1 MKNART
7 MVLFFISLMLLLSF
21 QGGLVVGD
29 MKLIE
34 GPECFLAHVSTDKPI
49 YRPGEDVYVRIVL
62 VNALNNKPISDSCMA
77 NMEIISPK
85 GDAIGR
91 GMTQSQNGSLGWK
104 WKIGDAVPGGDYKV
118 KVSFPANG
126 YPPSE
131 RSFNIRAFRQRRL
144 RTQIKFAREGYG
156 PGDEVAATLEVS
168 RSEGGIPV
176 GAKASVVARV
186 DQMEAWRGATVVED
200 DGFAFV
206 RFKLPETIV
215 EGDGT
220 LSFAIEDGGVV
231 ETASKTI
238 PILVSKVDLRAY
250 PEGGDLV
257 PDVENRIY
265 FEAIAPNGRPADV
278 TVELLD
284 SKNKTLATVK
294 TEHEGRGSFVFT
306 PQKGE
311 SYILQV
317 IEPWNVKTKIAMP
330 KPEGLIGLRSIKDK
344 YKHGEPI
351 IMEVASLASCK
362 VTLSRFRTILDEK
375 QLDVKPLKGTP
386 GWLPLELSVPDEIS
400 GILRV
405 TVFDHEEK
413 PRAER
418 LIYREPS
425 ENIKIE
431 IEPDGEGYVPG
442 DKVNLKI
449 KTYDQTGKPVSG
461 VVGITVTDDAVLEMI
476 ETREKAPRLP
486 AQVYL
491 ESEVRELFDSHVY
504 LSEDLNAPRS
514 LDLLLG
520 TQGWRRFAFY
530 TKDEFL
536 KKFGE
541 AGRRVLADVLA
552 PLPQPLAA
560 EFFAFGG
567 KPRVARGAVLDA
579 VVVNG
584 ALEADFD
591 GVINRLDDKAAVQ
604 EVAEKMPPQM
614 NEPMPGPA
622 PVVEEMGAIK
632 KVMDLEQGLR
642 RQRKPASLMPLP
654 RDYYIAVREFA
665 HKVRANRQPD
675 DRVDFSETVYWN
687 AGIPTDDKG
696 EANVSFD
703 LSDSVTSFRILAD
716 GYTGNGS
723 FGASDKV
730 IESRRP
736 FYIEAKT
743 PLEVTAGDQIDLP
756 VVLVNETDDS
766 MEAALAISANQG
778 ITVGEF
784 PKTIDLPAKTRKRVI
799 IPCTVESKTGLSE
812 LIVTASSGVFTDNV
826 TRSIPIAPFGFP
838 ISLNFSGLLEKQA
851 SHKLTIPQS
860 LTEGG
865 VNAQA
870 TVYPSPLANL
880 TQALESLIRD
890 PSGCFEQTSSTN
902 YPLVMAMQYFETH
915 QGVDPDLKKRSREKL
930 AKGYER
936 LAGFECK
943 EKGYEWFGGDP
954 GHEALTAYGLLEFS
968 DMADIHPVDGSMM
981 ERTRAWLLS
990 RRDGKG
996 GFKRNEKALDSFGRA
1011 PAEITNAYITWALAN
1026 AGEKDIEKELDAAL
1040 VSAQK
1045 SEDPYL
1051 IALVA
1056 GSLIESGRPGDASS
1070 LLKHLAGM
1078 QDKDGSVK
1086 GAKTTITRSGG
1097 TSLLVETTSL
1107 SILAWLPDNNY
1118 AGNVEM
1124 AMKWLCEACEGGR
1137 FGATQSTVLALK
1149 AIVAY
1154 DLSRSKPKADGSVAL
1169 ILDGKEI
1176 ATLDFTKETQT
1187 ALEFK
1192 NLAAHLLPGGH
1203 EIALEMR
1210 GGSPM
1215 PYSLTVEY
1223 HAEKPADSET
1233 CPLILETFVTEKEVM
1248 EGEPVEVVARLKN
1261 TKDVGLPFTL
1271 AIVGMPGG
1279 LEPRHEQLKEAV
1291 KAGKFSF
1298 YEILGRDVAIYFRD
1312 LEPGAEREIVISA
1325 IGAVPG
1331 KWVGPSSRAYL
1342 YYTPEDKK
1350 WNNGLNIIVTPK

>member
-1 MKNART
+1 MKNARS
-7 MVLFFISLMLLLSF
+7 MVFFFFSLMLLLSF

-29 MKLIE
+29 MKTPQ
-34 GPECFLAHVSTDKPI
+34 GPEAFLAHVSTDKPI
-49 YRPGEDVYVRIVL
+49 YRAGEDVYVRIIV
-62 VNALNNKPISDSCMA
+62 VNALNNKPVSDSCMA

-85 GDAIGR
+85 GDAIAR
-91 GMTQSQNGSLGWK
+91 SMTQSQSGSMGWK
-104 WKIGDAVPGGDYKV
+104 WNIGDTVPGGDYKV
-118 KVSFPANG
+118 KASFPNNG
-126 YPPSE
+126 YPPAE
-131 RSFNIRAFRQRRL
+131 RSFNIRAFRQKRL
-144 RTQIKFAREGYG
+144 RTQINFAREGYG

-168 RSEGGIPV
+168 RSEGGIPA
-176 GAKASVVARV
+176 GATATVVARV
-186 DQMEAWRGATVVED
+186 DQAEAWRGETVIED

-206 RFKLPETIV
+206 RFKLPETIL

-231 ETASKTI
+231 ETASKSI
-238 PILVSKVDLRAY
+238 PILVSKVNLQAY

-257 PDVENRIY
+257 PDVENRVY

-284 SKNKTLATVK
+284 SKNKSLLKVK
-294 TEHEGRGSFVFT
+294 TEHEGRGIFMFT
-306 PQKGE
+306 PQKGVT
-311 SYILQV
+311 YTLQV
-317 IEPWNVKTKIAMP
+317 VEPWNVKTKIAMP

-344 YKHGEPI
+344 FKRGEPI
-351 IMEVASLASCK
+351 IMEVTALTSCK
-362 VTLSRFRTILDEK
+362 VRISRFQTILDEK
-375 QLDVKPLKGTP
+375 ELDVKLLKGTP
-386 GWLPLELSVPDEIS
+386 GWLPLGLSVPDEIT
-400 GILRV
+400 GVLRV
-405 TVFDHEEK
+405 TVFDSEGT

-425 ENIKIE
+425 EKIKIE
-431 IEPDGEGYVPG
+431 IEPDREGYVPG
-442 DKVNLKI
+442 DKVKLKI
-449 KTYDQTGKPVSG
+449 KTFDQTGKPVPG
-461 VVGITVTDDAVLEMI
+461 FVGITVTDDAVLEMI

-486 AQVYL
+486 VQVYL
-491 ESEVRELFDSHVY
+491 EHEVRELFDSHVY
-504 LSEDLNAPRS
+504 LSEDVKAPKA

-530 TKDEFL
+530 TRDDFL
-536 KKFGE
+536 KKFGD
-541 AGRRVLADVLA
+541 AGRRALADVQT
-552 PLPQPLAA
+552 PIPQPMPA
-560 EFFAFGG
+560 EVWAMGG
-567 KPRVARGAVLDA
+567 KPIAARGAVLDA
-579 VVVNG
+579 VVING
-584 ALEADFD
+584 ALEANFD
-591 GVINRLDDKAAVQ
+591 GVINKLDDKAAVP
-604 EVAEKMPPQM
+604 EVAERIPPQM
-614 NEPMPGPA
+614 NEPMPSPA
-622 PVVEEMGAIK
+622 PVVEEMGDIK
-632 KVMDLEQGLR
+632 KIMDLEQGVR
-642 RQRKPASLMPLP
+642 KIRKPASFMSP
-654 RDYYIAVREFA
+654 DYYVAIREFA
-665 HKVRANRQPD
+665 LKVRANRQPN

-687 AGIPTDDKG
+687 AGIVTNEKG
-696 EANVSFD
+696 EADVSFD

-716 GYTGNGS
+716 GYTNNGS
-723 FGASDKV
+723 FGASDEV

-743 PLEVTAGDQIDLP
+743 PLEVTAGDRIDLP
-756 VVLVNETDDS
+756 VVLVNETDDP
-766 MEAALAISANQG
+766 MEAALAVSANQG
-778 ITVGEF
+778 ITIGEF
-784 PKTIDLPAKTRKRVI
+784 PKTISLPAKTRQRLIV
-799 IPCTVESKTGLSE
+799 PCAVESKTGLSE
-812 LIVTASSGVFTDNV
+812 LIVTASSGAFTDNV
-826 TRSIPIAPFGFP
+826 TRTIPVAPLGFP
-838 ISLNFSGLLEKQA
+838 ISLSFSGLLENKT
-851 SHKLTIPQS
+851 SHNLTIPES

-865 VNAQA
+865 VKAQA

-880 TQALESLIRD
+880 TQALEALIRD

-930 AKGYER
+930 SKGYER

-968 DMADIHPVDGSMM
+968 DMADVQPVDASMM

-990 RRDGKG
+990 RRDGNG
-996 GFKRNEKALDSFGRA
+996 GFKRNDKALDSFGRA

-1026 AGEKDIEKELDAAL
+1026 VGEKDIKNELEASL

-1045 SEDPYL
+1045 SEDPYH

-1056 GSLIESGRPGDASS
+1056 GALIESGRAGDASP
-1070 LLKHLAGM
+1070 LLKRLAGM

-1086 GAKTTITRSGG
+1086 GAKTTITCSGG
-1097 TSLLVETTSL
+1097 DSLLVETTSL
-1107 SILAWLPDNNY
+1107 AILAWLSDNNF
-1118 AGNVEM
+1118 AGSVERG
-1124 AMKWLCEACEGGR
+1124 MKWLCETCEGGR
-1137 FGATQSTVLALK
+1137 FGSTQSTVLALK

-1154 DLSRSKPKADGSVAL
+1154 DKSRSKPKADGSVAL

-1176 ATLDFTKETQT
+1176 GTLDFTRETQT

-1192 NLAAHLLPGGH
+1192 DMAAHLLPGAH

-1215 PYSLTVEY
+1215 PYSVTVEY

-1233 CPLILETFVTEKEVM
+1233 CPLELETSVTEKEVK

-1261 TKDVGLPFTL
+1261 TKEEGLPFTL
-1271 AIVGMPGG
+1271 AIVGIPGG
-1279 LEPRHEQLKEAV
+1279 LEPRHEQLRESV
-1291 KAGKFSF
+1291 KAGKFAF

-1331 KWVGPSSRAYL
+1331 RWVGPSSRAYL
-1342 YYTPEDKK
+1342 YYTPEEKK
-1350 WNNGLNIIVTPK
+1350 WNDGLKITVTPK